1 MKAKSPALD
10 RLNVSLYATPICDIL
25 YLSSRGIFIFIGCG
39 NHGNVVFLILLI
51 GYYLYALR
59 HRIPDFNTSE
69 EEWSLL
75 REMSV
80 YVELSKLVLILDN
93 IVML

>member
-25 YLSSRGIFIFIGCG
+25 YLSSREIFIFIGCG

-59 HRIPDFNTSE
+59 HRIPDFNTSG
-69 EEWSLL
+69 EEWSLV

-80 YVELSKLVLILDN
+80 YVELSKLVLILDI